1 MKIYINK
8 TFLKNV
14 MKNKNEYYFSEE
26 LQWDAERL
34 KQMIS
39 NEVNICTIVT
49 GYRGTGKTSFIRN
62 LLSSVEEENK
72 NVLAIHVNASTYT
85 TYPVFLKR
93 VIREIY
99 LKYTEKYR
107 EAPENI
113 RLTYLH
119 TFYNMTDRIS
129 SGEKE
134 ENRGTK
140 KWGVQCTFY
149 LEKLIQMI
157 CEQGVLVTLLSYIIW
172 GPITGCIGLLIVILA
187 MGIGSFEFSF
197 KGSKSKENIKQKE
210 SATFIETLY
219 DDEIAEYHFFHALEM
234 IRKQEKKQ
242 IVFVIDE
249 LDKIEK
255 EEALERLFFELK
267 PLLLSGYGNFILIAG
282 RMMDDYLSSG
292 IDQEDSVISSIFSS
306 EIYIPLATVDELKVF
321 WEHFDKTSTETDY
334 VNSKILAS
342 KGVMRKFI
350 NEIVRDIEWEDGKP
364 CIEILDDKESGYSG
378 KMINIIKKFE
388 EIFHENDD
396 EKQRDRYL
404 FQLYDWIDALEKK
417 KTGTINVQEI
427 LNDLDENERGLYLE
441 LMQKLCD
448 EKLMKCDEYKKMY
461 HWIGTNPVAN
471 DNSELFTD
479 DENKVISAFYDAG
492 ARAERML
499 QCVGTYVELPDVEIF
514 LDELQKTEH
523 EHMSERV
530 YDVFSV
536 GLKLYYKA
544 RNSEISKDDVKQMQ
558 HLADG
563 IRGQIGRLVETM
575 LGHVLK
581 AKVDTSIVEVCHDSQ
596 TMLYDYS
603 IARRGDEDSRVLV
616 DCKYYHKYVSG
627 IIATMRRAIVN
638 IYDKGLLKKKNRII
652 YVIFTDEMKA
662 EQKEYLKNHIYR
674 LFDEYEISEKSSF
687 HIVSWDVYADEIDA
701 LLKEILG
708 YFIS

>member
-8 TFLKNV
+8 SFLIKV

-62 LLSSVEEENK
+62 LLSSVEKENE
-72 NVLAIHVNASTYT
+72 NVLAIHINASTYT

-99 LKYTEKYR
+99 LKYTKKYE

-129 SGEKE
+129 SGKKE
-134 ENRGTK
+134 ENRDTK
-140 KWGVQCTFY
+140 EWGIQSTFS
-149 LEKLIQMI
+149 LEKLIQML
-157 CEQGVLVTLLSYIIW
+157 CNGVLGTALLYIILSPKTE
-172 GPITGCIGLLIVILA
+172 PIGRLIAIFA
-187 MGIGSFEFSF
+187 MIIGSFEFFWKSV
-197 KGSKSKENIKQKE
+197 KSKENIEQKE
-210 SATFIETLY
+210 SATVIETLY

-234 IRKQEKKQ
+234 IREQKNKQ

-255 EEALERLFFELK
+255 KKELKRLFFELK

-364 CIEILDDKESGYSG
+364 CIEIFDDKEPGYSG

-388 EIFHENDD
+388 EIFNANDD

-404 FQLYDWIDALEKK
+404 FQLYDWINALEKK

-427 LNDLDENERGLYLE
+427 LNDLDENERGLYLKLIQE
-441 LMQKLCD
+441 LCD
-448 EKLMKCDEYKKMY
+448 EKLMKCDEDKKMY
-461 HWIGTNPVAN
+461 HWIGTNPVTN
-471 DNSELFTD
+471 DKSELFTD

-499 QCVGTYVELPDVEIF
+499 QCVGTYVELPDVEEF
-514 LDELQKTEH
+514 LDELWKTDG
-523 EHMSERV
+523 MSDGV
-530 YDVFSV
+530 YGVFSE

-544 RNSEISKDDVKQMQ
+544 RDLEISKDDVKQMQ

-563 IRGQIGRLVETM
+563 MRGQIGRLVETM

-596 TMLYDYS
+596 TMLYDYA
-603 IARRGDEDSRVLV
+603 IARKGDEDSRVLV

-638 IYDKGLLKKKNRII
+638 IYDNGLSKKKNKII

-662 EQKEYLKNHIYR
+662 EQKEYLKKHIYT
-674 LFDEYEISEKSSF
+674 LFDECEISEKSSF
-687 HIVSWDVYADEIDA
+687 HIVSWDVYADEMDA
-701 LLKEILG
+701 LLKDILG

>member
-1 MKIYINK
+1 MKIYIDK
-8 TFLKNV
+8 TFLENV
-14 MKNKNEYYFSEE
+14 MNNKNEFYFSEE

-39 NEVNICTIVT
+39 NEINICTIVT

-99 LKYTEKYR
+99 LKYTEKYK

-113 RLTYLH
+113 KLTYLH

-149 LEKLIQMI
+149 LENLIQML
-157 CEQGVLVTLLSYIIW
+157 CKGVLGTALLYIILSPKP
-172 GPITGCIGLLIVILA
+172 GPIGLLIAILVVMLA
-187 MGIGSFEFSF
+187 MVIGSFEFSF
-197 KGSKSKENIKQKE
+197 KGGKSKENIEQKE

-234 IRKQEKKQ
+234 IREQENKQ

-255 EEALERLFFELK
+255 KKELKRLFFELK

-282 RMMDDYLSSG
+282 KMMDDYLSAG

-364 CIEILDDKESGYSG
+364 CIEIFDDKESGYSG

-388 EIFHENDD
+388 KIFNENDD

-404 FQLYDWIDALEKK
+404 FHLYDWIDALEKK
-417 KTGTINVQEI
+417 KTGTINVQEM

-441 LMQKLCD
+441 LTNELRSEKHVKCDTD
-448 EKLMKCDEYKKMY
+448 EKIY
-461 HWIGTNPVAN
+461 HWIDTNPVAN
-471 DNSELFTD
+471 DKSELFTD
-479 DENKVISAFYDAG
+479 DENKIISALYDAG

-499 QCVGTYVELPDVEIF
+499 QCVGTYVELPDVEEF
-514 LDELQKTEH
+514 LDELRMPEG
-523 EHMSERV
+523 V

-563 IRGQIGRLVETM
+563 MRGQIGMLVETM

-596 TMLYDYS
+596 TMLYDYA
-603 IARRGDEDSRVLV
+603 IAHRKGEDSRVLV
-616 DCKYYHKYVSG
+616 DCRYYHKYVSG
-627 IIATMRRAIVN
+627 IIATMRRAIMNV
-638 IYDKGLLKKKNRII
+638 YDKEISKEKNKII

-662 EQKEYLKNHIYR
+662 EQREYLKNHICT
-674 LFDEYEISEKSSF
+674 LFDEYEIREKSSVY
-687 HIVSWDVYADEIDA
+687 IVSWDVYAEEMDA
-701 LLKEILG
+701 LLKDILG

>member
-1 MKIYINK
+1 MKIYIDK
-8 TFLKNV
+8 TFLENV

-39 NEVNICTIVT
+39 NEVNVCTIVT

-107 EAPENI
+107 KAPENI

-119 TFYNMTDRIS
+119 TFYNMTGRIS
-129 SGEKE
+129 SGKKE
-134 ENRGTK
+134 ENRDTK
-140 KWGVQCTFY
+140 ERGFQCTFC
-149 LEKLIQMI
+149 LEKFIQMF
-157 CEQGVLVTLLSYIIW
+157 CEQGVIGTLLLYIIF
-172 GPITGCIGLLIVILA
+172 GRIGGFIGLFIVILV
-187 MGIGSFEFSF
+187 MGIGSFEFSW
-197 KGSKSKENIKQKE
+197 KGGKSEENIEQKE

-219 DDEIAEYHFFHALEM
+219 DDEIAEYHFFHVLEM
-234 IRKQEKKQ
+234 IREQENKQ

-255 EEALERLFFELK
+255 TEELERLFFELK

-321 WEHFDKTSTETDY
+321 WEHFDKNSSETDY
-334 VNSKILAS
+334 VNTKILAS

-350 NEIVRDIEWEDGKP
+350 NEIVRDIEWENGKP
-364 CIEILDDKESGYSG
+364 CIEIFDDKESGYSG
-378 KMINIIKKFE
+378 KMINIIKTFE
-388 EIFHENDD
+388 EIFNENND

-404 FQLYDWIDALEKK
+404 FHLYDWIDALEKK
-417 KTGTINVQEI
+417 KTGTIKVQEI
-427 LNDLDENERGLYLE
+427 LNDLDENERLLYSKLMRE
-441 LMQKLCD
+441 LCN
-448 EKLMKCDEYKKMY
+448 ENLMKCDADEKMY
-461 HWIGTNPVAN
+461 HWIGTSPVAN
-471 DNSELFTD
+471 DKSELFTD

-499 QCVGTYVELPDVEIF
+499 QCVGAYVELPNVGEF
-514 LDELQKTEH
+514 LDELRKTEG
-523 EHMSERV
+523 MPPGV
-530 YDVFSV
+530 YKVFSEGMKV
-536 GLKLYYKA
+536 YYKA
-544 RNSEISKDDVKQMQ
+544 KDLEISKNDVNEMQ
-558 HLADG
+558 RLADG
-563 IRGQIGRLVETM
+563 IRGQIGKLVEIM

-581 AKVDTSIVEVCHDSQ
+581 AKVDTSIAEVCHDSQ
-596 TMLYDYS
+596 TMLYDYA
-603 IARRGDEDSRVLV
+603 IARREGEDSRVLV
-616 DCKYYHKYVSG
+616 DCRYYHKYVSG

-638 IYDKGLLKKKNRII
+638 TYDKELSKEKNKII

-662 EQKEYLKNHIYR
+662 EQKEYLKNHICT
-674 LFDEYEISEKSSF
+674 LFDEYEIREKSSF
-687 HIVSWDVYADEIDA
+687 HIVSWDVYADAMDA
-701 LLKEILG
+701 LLKDILG
-708 YFIS
+708 YFTS